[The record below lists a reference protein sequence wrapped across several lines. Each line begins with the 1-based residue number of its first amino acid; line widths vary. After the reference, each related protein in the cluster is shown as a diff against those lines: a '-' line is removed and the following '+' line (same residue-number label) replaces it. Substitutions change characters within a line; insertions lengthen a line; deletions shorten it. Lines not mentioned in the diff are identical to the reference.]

1 MPGITHRSTTK
12 PLIKTRFLSHGTLEV
27 DNLQASRRF
36 YEEVLGLEV
45 VQQALIALVI
55 RLGSNHVYACVES
68 SPDRPPMS
76 LLHHNGLDVASKEE
90 VDEAHRQVL
99 EVRKEYG
106 ILDVTEPVEQHG
118 TYSFY
123 LQDLDRNWWEI
134 CYLPEG
140 GYSFRFEDDRVDL
153 TGRTD
158 LSRAE
163 VIKIA
168 QRPLEIIVDTPADA

>member
-1 MPGITHRSTTK
+1 MPGITQRSTRE
-12 PLIKTRFLSHGTLEV
+12 PLIKSRFLSHGTLEV

-45 VQQALIALVI
+45 VQQALVGLFI
-55 RLGSNHVYACVES
+55 RLGGNHVYACIES
-68 SPDRPPMS
+68 NPDRPAMP
-76 LLHHNGLDVASKEE
+76 LLHHNGLDVASEEE
-90 VDEAHRQVL
+90 VDEAHRKIQ
-99 EVRKEYG
+99 EVREEYDV
-106 ILDVTEPVEQHG
+106 LDLTEPVRQHG
-118 TYSFY
+118 VYSFY

-140 GYSFRFEDDRVDL
+140 GYAFRYTDARFDL

-163 VIKIA
+163 ILRIS
-168 QRPLEIIVDTPADA
+168 QRPLDDPAS